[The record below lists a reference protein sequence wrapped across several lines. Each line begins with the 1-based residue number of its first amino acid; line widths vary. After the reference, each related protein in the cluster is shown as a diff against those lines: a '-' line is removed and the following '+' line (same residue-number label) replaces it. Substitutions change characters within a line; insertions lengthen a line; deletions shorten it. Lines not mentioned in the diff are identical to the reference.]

1 MWLEASVMKDFDLF
15 CRVVLQVQIIVQYVA
30 TGQFEVCSHGCNLAN
45 LQIACNFFNHHV
57 MVKSMWHY
65 QMLFQLHLINLIMK
79 SFKNIG
85 KDICKYS
92 NYKNNLKLQLC
103 IAYYAINETCL

>member
-1 MWLEASVMKDFDLF
+1 MKDFDLF

-57 MVKSMWHY
+57 MVKSM
-65 QMLFQLHLINLIMK
+65 
-79 SFKNIG
+79 
-85 KDICKYS
+85 
-92 NYKNNLKLQLC
+92 
-103 IAYYAINETCL
+103 